1 MDEAVY
7 HASDVSDYVHE
18 CRFVS
23 EILAR
28 PSTESDVL
36 VDPSAPSA
44 IRVFGKSMHVLGAGW
59 FVSVMWLCTELQQYI
74 YRHYE
79 APPYFIRSAQ
89 SPARFSRAVCR
100 ILGKGDQ
107 ILHGKAPSAPLERRE
122 WWHAFWWSAVPNILL
137 LITVWVMIQEA
148 K

>member
-1 MDEAVY
+1 MRRATDEAVY

-23 EILAR
+23 EIVTR

-44 IRVFGKSMHVLGAGW
+44 IRVFSKSMYVLGAGW
-59 FVSVMWLCTELQQYI
+59 FVSVMWLWYAELQQYI

-79 APPYFIRSAQ
+79 APPYYSFGTVAGAIFPALFIA
-89 SPARFSRAVCR
+89 FF
-100 ILGKGDQ
+100 
-107 ILHGKAPSAPLERRE
+107 GKAIR
-122 WWHAFWWSAVPNILL
+122 FF
-137 LITVWVMIQEA
+137 TG